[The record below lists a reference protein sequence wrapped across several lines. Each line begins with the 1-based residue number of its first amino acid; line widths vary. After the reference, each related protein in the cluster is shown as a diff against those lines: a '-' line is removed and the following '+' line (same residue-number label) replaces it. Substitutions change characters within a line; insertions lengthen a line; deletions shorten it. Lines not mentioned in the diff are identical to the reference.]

1 LWLFQITLIGK
12 KLLLTTDPQPN
23 FSQLFKQLRNIAH
36 NHRWLGLVSA
46 LIVAFIGL
54 TVLFLVPTKFQANA
68 RIYVDTQTIL
78 TPLLKELAVPAN
90 EEQEINRLAKLLITR
105 PNLEKV
111 MFSADLAV
119 SKGSI
124 EGREKLIEQM
134 LKDVEFKQ
142 TVGSPG
148 VFHFSYR
155 HENPETAKRVVQLL
169 VNLFLETSLRLR
181 RENVDVATRFVDEQ
195 IRSMEQRL
203 KESEEL
209 LKEFKI
215 RNQGQLPNQTG
226 DYFSQ
231 LATLESQLRQARLDL
246 LQFKS
251 SRDALQLQI
260 QKQEDSDAVKS
271 AALAVNQARQLVGDL
286 SRRYTSVHPDLIQAN
301 KSLAD
306 AQIEFERIKAESRS
320 SGLRDSAGTTSRLN
334 NPPRVAAGKTSLTL
348 ALAEFESQIASTKVK
363 LTDLEAR
370 LAQFR
375 LQGTQMPRVET
386 ELAQLAR
393 DYDTNRQQFERLLTK
408 RESLRLT
415 SQISGANGGLNYQ
428 LLDPAYVLQNPVSPN
443 RLLLILAI
451 SLASVA
457 AAVLAIVLKHRYQPK
472 FYDLTELRQTL
483 GFPMLGGVSLVQGS
497 QLQTTQRLSAIA
509 FYVMT
514 AALISIL
521 LSLTFYQSY
530 LALNK

>member
-1 LWLFQITLIGK
+1 MALLLTGHGTALWLTRIIQIGN
-12 KLLLTTDPQPN
+12 KLLLNTDPQPN
-23 FSQLFKQLRNIAH
+23 FSQLFKQFRNIAH

-54 TVLFLVPTKFQANA
+54 TALFLVPIKFQANA

-134 LKDVEFKQ
+134 LKDIEFKQ

-148 VFHFSYR
+148 VFHFAYR

-215 RNQGQLPNQTG
+215 RNQGQMPNQTG

-251 SRDALQLQI
+251 SRDALQ
-260 QKQEDSDAVKS
+260 
-271 AALAVNQARQLVGDL
+271 
-286 SRRYTSVHPDLIQAN
+286 T
-301 KSLAD
+301 
-306 AQIEFERIKAESRS
+306 
-320 SGLRDSAGTTSRLN
+320 LN
-334 NPPRVAAGKTSLTL
+334 NDSL
-348 ALAEFESQIASTKVK
+348 
-363 LTDLEAR
+363 
-370 LAQFR
+370 FR
-375 LQGTQMPRVET
+375 
-386 ELAQLAR
+386 
-393 DYDTNRQQFERLLTK
+393 NR
-408 RESLRLT
+408 
-415 SQISGANGGLNYQ
+415 
-428 LLDPAYVLQNPVSPN
+428 
-443 RLLLILAI
+443 
-451 SLASVA
+451 
-457 AAVLAIVLKHRYQPK
+457 
-472 FYDLTELRQTL
+472 
-483 GFPMLGGVSLVQGS
+483 ML
-497 QLQTTQRLSAIA
+497 
-509 FYVMT
+509 
-514 AALISIL
+514 
-521 LSLTFYQSY
+521 
-530 LALNK
+530 